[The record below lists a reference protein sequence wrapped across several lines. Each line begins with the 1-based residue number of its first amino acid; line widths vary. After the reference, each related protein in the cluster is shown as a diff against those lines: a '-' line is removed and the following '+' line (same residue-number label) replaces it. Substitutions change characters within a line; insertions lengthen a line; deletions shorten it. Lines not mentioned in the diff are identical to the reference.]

1 MSFILI
7 QNMNENKVCFLTT
20 FSCFNCETNV
30 LENPSE
36 LDINY
41 VVFYIEDL

>member
-1 MSFILI
+1 
-7 QNMNENKVCFLTT
+7 MNENKVCFLMI
-20 FSCFNCETNV
+20 FLCFNCEINV
-30 LENPSE
+30 FENLLE